1 MLQEI
6 AVRTRSRS
14 QLIDITGQVRNAI
27 AESGIKEGLCHI
39 FVPHTTAAVTINEKA
54 DPNVARDIEVTLER
68 IVPAGR
74 GYRHSEGN
82 SDSHIKSTIVG
93 AHELVI
99 ISKGKPVLGTW
110 QAVFFCEFDGPRSRR
125 CLIRISG
132 D

>member
-1 MLQEI
+1 MLSEI
-6 AVRTRSRS
+6 SVRTRRRS
-14 QLIDITGQVRNAI
+14 ELIDITGQVTAAI
-27 AESGIKEGLCHI
+27 VESGITEGLCHI

-54 DPNVARDIEVTLER
+54 DPDVARDIEATLER
-68 IVPAGR
+68 IVPAGA

-82 SDSHIKSTIVG
+82 SDSHIKSSLVG

-99 ISKGKPVLGTW
+99 VNGGKPVLGTW
-110 QAVFFCEFDGPRSRR
+110 QAVFFCEFDGARSRR

>member
-1 MLQEI
+1 MLSEI
-6 AVRTRSRS
+6 SVRTRRRS
-14 QLIDITGQVRNAI
+14 ELIDITGQVTAAI
-27 AESGIKEGLCHI
+27 VESGITEGLCHI

-54 DPNVARDIEVTLER
+54 DPDVARDIEATLER
-68 IVPAGR
+68 IVPAGA

-82 SDSHIKSTIVG
+82 SDSHIKSSLVG

-99 ISKGKPVLGTW
+99 VSGGRPVLGTW